1 MSRVCNTKYL
11 NKCKSLVRLGRKK
24 CLPFLIKR
32 FEFICIPFSFH
43 ITHVFDCQLLFCL
56 CYSVTYVLSAPFEQ
70 ERDTDPETSDVTLMA
85 ASLEA
90 PTFKEPVKAE
100 VYNTRT
106 LVLYYLLTLSHQLQN
121 KLRIFVVVAYSFL
134 SAHLL
139 TEIEHCRISAF
150 FF

>member
-1 MSRVCNTKYL
+1 MFTFSNQKFWVYL
-11 NKCKSLVRLGRKK
+11 Y
-24 CLPFLIKR
+24 
-32 FEFICIPFSFH
+32 PFSFH

-56 CYSVTYVLSAPFEQ
+56 CYSVTYVLSPPFEQ

-139 TEIEHCRISAF
+139 TEIEHCRNSEF
-150 FF
+150 FI